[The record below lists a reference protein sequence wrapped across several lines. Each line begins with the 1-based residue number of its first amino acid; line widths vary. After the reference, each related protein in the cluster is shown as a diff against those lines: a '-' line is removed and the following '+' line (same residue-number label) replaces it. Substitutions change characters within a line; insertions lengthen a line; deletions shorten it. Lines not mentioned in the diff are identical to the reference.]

1 MAYAIH
7 WKIKFRVLN
16 SNQLLTVNIWKDGT
30 LPSGYPLTLTGAQ
43 APFSTQEDD
52 NEDLFQPIR
61 TQSGYLRIVDDGTA
75 LNSSNASVSFN
86 WKDLLP
92 STDTDR
98 PVTLTDSSNN
108 ILWQGF
114 MQAQNFSGSLYGG
127 TQVREF
133 PVQCC
138 LTVTQGKDINYSQT
152 QIQNFAYLLK
162 QIVDSIPNGFRPA
175 NFIIQGGTDARMW
188 LMKKIDWQN
197 FVSEDADGNPTAVY
211 KCYQC
216 LEDMCG
222 FWGWTARTQGDTMY
236 LMCIDD
242 QAEQSLLTL
251 TYTQLGTLA
260 GGTSAG
266 TTTSMNSVSPS
277 GDIFASTE
285 IDDFMNRGADKAVV
299 NGNGNTADSDVIGYP
314 PAVVEDALLYPGKYN
329 IIVSPYVTPGPDDIQ
344 GSIDYEYYGDVGE
357 DRWTATFSPNIL
369 QFPIKKIKS
378 AFLEGSAVNGKAS
391 FTSVRTSMQ
400 TGTGITPGIEDVSC
414 IRINKTYESGVVLA
428 SLNTIY
434 EHSFKGGLL
443 RLLGNVYVA
452 GQKLNDVDS
461 VGIGNKHMY
470 IRLGIGTSRNNAMW
484 YDGNNNWVSSPT
496 SFKVNI
502 GSNENIFYLNSN
514 GTDNIRV
521 NQSGRVFL
529 DFLGS
534 DDTDLVDGSYS
545 GGGTEERRF
554 FITDFALEYVHLREN
569 SDARRRPSEMKNDA
583 AANYVAK
590 NSNNSNIEWNRDVIY
605 VSMNLMK
612 PGYGIIMNTD
622 YTMAESVSYNSA
634 DERPEQHLANR
645 VVNFWATA
653 KRMIRADLWNSDSV
667 VGAITP
673 RHYVTIDGTRLHP
686 FAIGHE
692 WRDDVVTMSLLE
704 IPT

>member
-7 WKIKFRVLN
+7 WKIKFRVMN

-98 PVTLTDSSNN
+98 PVTLTDANGN

-222 FWGWTARTQGDTMY
+222 FWGWTARTQGDTM
-236 LMCIDD
+236 
-242 QAEQSLLTL
+242 
-251 TYTQLGTLA
+251 
-260 GGTSAG
+260 
-266 TTTSMNSVSPS
+266 
-277 GDIFASTE
+277 
-285 IDDFMNRGADKAVV
+285 
-299 NGNGNTADSDVIGYP
+299 
-314 PAVVEDALLYPGKYN
+314 
-329 IIVSPYVTPGPDDIQ
+329 
-344 GSIDYEYYGDVGE
+344 
-357 DRWTATFSPNIL
+357 
-369 QFPIKKIKS
+369 
-378 AFLEGSAVNGKAS
+378 
-391 FTSVRTSMQ
+391 
-400 TGTGITPGIEDVSC
+400 
-414 IRINKTYESGVVLA
+414 
-428 SLNTIY
+428 
-434 EHSFKGGLL
+434 
-443 RLLGNVYVA
+443 
-452 GQKLNDVDS
+452 
-461 VGIGNKHMY
+461 
-470 IRLGIGTSRNNAMW
+470 
-484 YDGNNNWVSSPT
+484 
-496 SFKVNI
+496 
-502 GSNENIFYLNSN
+502 
-514 GTDNIRV
+514 
-521 NQSGRVFL
+521 
-529 DFLGS
+529 
-534 DDTDLVDGSYS
+534 
-545 GGGTEERRF
+545 
-554 FITDFALEYVHLREN
+554 
-569 SDARRRPSEMKNDA
+569 
-583 AANYVAK
+583 
-590 NSNNSNIEWNRDVIY
+590 
-605 VSMNLMK
+605 
-612 PGYGIIMNTD
+612 
-622 YTMAESVSYNSA
+622 
-634 DERPEQHLANR
+634 
-645 VVNFWATA
+645 
-653 KRMIRADLWNSDSV
+653 
-667 VGAITP
+667 
-673 RHYVTIDGTRLHP
+673 
-686 FAIGHE
+686 
-692 WRDDVVTMSLLE
+692 
-704 IPT
+704 

>member
-1 MAYAIH
+1 MAYNIH

-197 FVSEDADGNPTAVY
+197 FASLDSDGTLAARFTM
-211 KCYQC
+211 YQC
-216 LEDMCG
+216 LEDMCR

-251 TYTQLGTLA
+251 TYAQLGTLA

-266 TTTSMNSVSPS
+266 STDTISSVTPS
-277 GDIFASTE
+277 GDIYASTE
-285 IDDFMNRGADKAVV
+285 IDDFRNRGANKAVV
-299 NGNGNTADSDVIGYP
+299 TVDINEGDEFVLEPLNDKTVEAMKALGTQPITHGTVYTNDLLSLNQPYITLTCREGY
-314 PAVVEDALLYPGKYN
+314 
-329 IIVSPYVTPGPDDIQ
+329 
-344 GSIDYEYYGDVGE
+344 
-357 DRWTATFSPNIL
+357 
-369 QFPIKKIKS
+369 
-378 AFLEGSAVNGKAS
+378 
-391 FTSVRTSMQ
+391 
-400 TGTGITPGIEDVSC
+400 
-414 IRINKTYESGVVLA
+414 A
-428 SLNTIY
+428 SLNTAQYGQAHTAETNNVIRIKKTGGNNVEPFVQMETTF
-434 EHSFKGGLL
+434 EHNYHDGFL
-443 RLLGNVYVA
+443 RMYGNTWRFAEKYLDPYDDFPFVGRSYMYARIGIGRTRSSARWWNGRSWQSTQTYCRISIGNGPNTPDNNKEEFMFMYLQETQASADDWLCNILPVSNLQGKLFIDLLGTSNDRVEEID
-452 GQKLNDVDS
+452 GERLFDLNDFH
-461 VGIGNKHMY
+461 VGF
-470 IRLGIGTSRNNAMW
+470 TRNPGVVKYTWAS
-484 YDGNNNWVSSPT
+484 DFVEVKDITRPT
-496 SFKVNI
+496 TF
-502 GSNENIFYLNSN
+502 
-514 GTDNIRV
+514 
-521 NQSGRVFL
+521 
-529 DFLGS
+529 
-534 DDTDLVDGSYS
+534 
-545 GGGTEERRF
+545 
-554 FITDFALEYVHLREN
+554 EY
-569 SDARRRPSEMKNDA
+569 K
-583 AANYVAK
+583 AK
-590 NSNNSNIEWNRDVIY
+590 NGNDVREDWNADCIYASQDKMYFGYGELIDLGNTFVETVIY
-605 VSMNLMK
+605 GL
-612 PGYGIIMNTD
+612 
-622 YTMAESVSYNSA
+622 SY
-634 DERPEQHLANR
+634 ERPEQHLANR

-653 KRMIRADLWNSDSV
+653 KRMIRTDLWNSDSV

-686 FAIGHE
+686 FAISHE